1 MFPKDPAGVK
11 GFEMPTPADVAQ
23 WMFEEV
29 RKGDW
34 MYQDQVVEEIAERFG
49 EEFTYENENGNPAI
63 DKAVLKEFRKLSSEQ
78 VVWVRGERC
87 WRLRERDD
95 EAGRQKEY

>member
-1 MFPKDPAGVK
+1 VSAAV
-11 GFEMPTPADVAQ
+11 EAASSCSC
-23 WMFEEV
+23 
-29 RKGDW
+29 
-34 MYQDQVVEEIAERFG
+34 YQDQVVEEIAERFG

-95 EAGRQKEY
+95 AAGRQQEY